1 MRLSAPASLVFV
13 EIGAAPCRRPSSM
26 SCGRADM
33 PTFALFRSKHLRV
46 RKPSFEST
54 HLDRMKSDAPDVML
68 RYLRVAQ
75 MVAQMPPSPKN
86 VAMTLKTMFE
96 MSTDKIIVSK
106 MQYDFQYAPSM
117 KVLLTHYHRSF
128 RNALFWMLKEGNAG
142 FAQIFE
148 SAKRE

>member
-1 MRLSAPASLVFV
+1 
-13 EIGAAPCRRPSSM
+13 
-26 SCGRADM
+26 
-33 PTFALFRSKHLRV
+33 
-46 RKPSFEST
+46 
-54 HLDRMKSDAPDVML
+54 MKNDAPDVML
-68 RYLRVAQ
+68 RYLRAAQ

-106 MQYDFQYAPSM
+106 MQYDFQYAPIM

-142 FAQIFE
+142 SAQVVE